1 MNYLSVEKVTK
12 TWHDKPILKEIS
24 FGIQQGQKI
33 ALVAGNGQG
42 KSTLLSIITGLEA
55 PDSGIS
61 VIRKGIRWAIL
72 PQEPELDAQLSIL
85 DNILFEKNEITGLVK
100 KYEAELEKE
109 DPDLGAIDSL
119 NEMMSELD
127 AWDYEAK
134 VKQVLG
140 KLDIHQT
147 DRLVGVL
154 SGGQKKRVA
163 LAKVLLSQ
171 PDFLILDEPT
181 NHLDL
186 EMIEWLEGFL
196 AQKDLTLLLVTHDRY
211 FLDRVCQSITEIDNG
226 ELHQYQGNFSYYME
240 KKAEREAQIASELE
254 KDRNL
259 YRRELEWVRRM
270 PKARGTKSKSRI
282 ESFDHLSEKLKSTR
296 KKLELNF
303 SMRTERMGSKILEM
317 HHVKK
322 AFGTLSILEDFNYV
336 FRNKEKVGIIGPNG
350 VGKTTFLNM
359 IMELDTVDGGKI
371 VRGETVKLGYYTQHA
386 FKVESSKK
394 VIDVI
399 RDVADW
405 IPTANSHK
413 LTASQLLLNFGFD
426 YPKQHDYVSKLS
438 GGELRRLHLCKILME
453 APNFL
458 ILDEPTNDLDIQTLS
473 VLENFIE
480 GYSGCVLIVS
490 HDRYFMDRI
499 VDHCLIFEGEG
510 IVRDFPGNYSEYRE
524 TKEIEDEE
532 IQQKKKNN
540 EKSAESN
547 VKPKSDFVKPRKMTF
562 KEKFELDQITEE
574 LETLQI
580 EKETLETEL
589 SGLTTEFEEISK
601 ISERLKIISDKI
613 DKLEFRWL
621 ELSELGG

>member
-1 MNYLSVEKVTK
+1 MNYLSVEKVIK
-12 TWHDKPILKEIS
+12 TWHDHPILREIS
-24 FGIQQGQKI
+24 FGVQQGQKI
-33 ALVAGNGQG
+33 AIVAGNGQG
-42 KSTLLSIITGLEA
+42 KSTLLSVITGLES

-72 PQEPELDAQLSIL
+72 PQEPELDSQLSVL
-85 DNILFEKNEITGLVK
+85 ENILFEKNEITELVK
-100 KYEAELEKE
+100 KYEEELEKAN
-109 DPDLGAIDSL
+109 PDVNIIDSL
-119 NEMMSELD
+119 NEKMSELD

-140 KLDIHQT
+140 KLNIHQT

-171 PDFLILDEPT
+171 PDFIILDEPT

-211 FLDRVCQSITEIDNG
+211 FLDRVCQSIIEIDNG
-226 ELHQYQGNFSYYME
+226 ELRQYQGNFSYYME
-240 KKAEREAQIASELE
+240 KKAEREAQIASEIE

-282 ESFDHLSEKLKSTR
+282 ESFDQLSEKLKSTR

-322 AFGTLSILEDFNYV
+322 AFGNLKILEDFNYV

-359 IMELDTVDGGKI
+359 IMDLDSVDGGKI
-371 VRGETVKLGYYTQHA
+371 VRGETVKFGYYTQHT
-386 FKVESSKK
+386 FKVDASKK

-399 RDVADW
+399 REVADW
-405 IPTANSHK
+405 IPMANSHK

-426 YPKQHDYVSKLS
+426 YPKQHDFVSKLS
-438 GGELRRLHLCKILME
+438 GGELRRLHLCRILMD

-480 GYSGCVLIVS
+480 NYSGCVLIVS

-499 VDHCLIFEGEG
+499 VDHCLIFEGDG
-510 IVRDFPGNYSEYRE
+510 MVRDFPGNYSEYRE
-524 TKEIEDEE
+524 TRDIEDEE
-532 IQQKKKNN
+532 RQQKKKEENKPKEIKANN
-540 EKSAESN
+540 ESI
-547 VKPKSDFVKPRKMTF
+547 SDKPRKMTF
-562 KEKFELDQITEE
+562 KEKFELEKINEE
-574 LETLQI
+574 LERLHF
-580 EKETLETEL
+580 EKESLEAEL
-589 SGLTTEFEEISK
+589 STLTSEFEEISK
-601 ISERLKIISDKI
+601 ISDRLKSISDRV
-613 DKLEFRWL
+613 DELEFRWL
-621 ELSELGG
+621 ELSELEG

>member
-85 DNILFEKNEITGLVK
+85 DNILFEKNEITDLVK
-100 KYEAELEKE
+100 KYEEELEKE

-211 FLDRVCQSITEIDNG
+211 FLDRVCQSIIEIDNG

-282 ESFDHLSEKLKSTR
+282 DSFDKLSEKLKSTK

-303 SMRTERMGSKILEM
+303 SLRTERMGSKILEM

-322 AFGTLSILEDFNYV
+322 SFGVLSILDDFNYV

-359 IMELDTVDGGKI
+359 VMDLDNVDSGKI
-371 VRGETVKLGYYTQHA
+371 IRGETVKFGYYTQHA

-399 RDVADW
+399 REVADW
-405 IPTANSHK
+405 IPMANSHK

-426 YPKQHDYVSKLS
+426 YSKQYDYVSKLS
-438 GGELRRLHLCKILME
+438 GGELRRLHLCRILMD

-480 GYSGCVLIVS
+480 GYEGCVLIVS

-499 VDHCLIFEGEG
+499 VDHCLVFEGEG

-532 IQQKKKNN
+532 IQQTKKNN

-547 VKPKSDFVKPRKMTF
+547 VKPESDFVKPRKMTF